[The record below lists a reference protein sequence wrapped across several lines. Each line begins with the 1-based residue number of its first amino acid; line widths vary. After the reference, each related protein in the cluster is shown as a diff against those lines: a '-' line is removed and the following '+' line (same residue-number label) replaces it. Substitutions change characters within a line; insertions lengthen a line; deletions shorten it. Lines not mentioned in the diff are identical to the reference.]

1 MTTRAK
7 IWMGII
13 CMVAAA
19 ILCIVVFADLPDTE
33 TISIT
38 IPSRH
43 QEDFFYTDT
52 EFTAVSNR
60 ITILSG
66 QDLGDS
72 MVLLKPIRFRQ
83 ENTYEPTYITP
94 GFPVEMEVEKG
105 GVFLAGVLA
114 SNNSE
119 NDVIIELTIS
129 GIQLHNP

>member
-7 IWMGII
+7 IWIGII

-38 IPSRH
+38 IPSCH
-43 QEDFFYTDT
+43 QEDFFYSDT
-52 EFTAVSNR
+52 EFTAVSNQ

-72 MVLLKPIRFRQ
+72 MVLLKPIWCRQ

-94 GFPVEMEVEKG
+94 GFPVEMEAEKG

>member
-1 MTTRAK
+1 MTKRAN
-7 IWMGII
+7 IRMGIL
-13 CMVAAA
+13 CTVAAA
-19 ILCIVVFADLPDTE
+19 ILCIVIFADLPDTE

-38 IPSRH
+38 IPPHH

-52 EFTAVSNR
+52 AFTAVSNR

-72 MVLLKPIRFRQ
+72 MVLLKPIRCRQ
-83 ENTYEPTYITP
+83 ENAYEPTYITP

-119 NDVIIELTIS
+119 NDVRIELTIS
-129 GIQLHNP
+129 GIQLDNA

>member
-1 MTTRAK
+1 MTTRAN
-7 IWMGII
+7 IRVGIL
-13 CMVAAA
+13 CTVAAA
-19 ILCIVVFADLPDTE
+19 ILCIVIFADLPDTE

-38 IPSRH
+38 IPPHH

-52 EFTAVSNR
+52 AFTAVSNR

-72 MVLLKPIRFRQ
+72 MVLLKPIRCRQ
-83 ENTYEPTYITP
+83 ENAYEPTYITP

-119 NDVIIELTIS
+119 NDVRIELTIS
-129 GIQLHNP
+129 GIQLDNA

>member
-1 MTTRAK
+1 
-7 IWMGII
+7 
-13 CMVAAA
+13 MVAA

-38 IPSRH
+38 IPSCH
-43 QEDFFYTDT
+43 QEDFFYSDT

-72 MVLLKPIRFRQ
+72 MVLLKPIRCRQ

-119 NDVIIELTIS
+119 NDVRIELTIS
-129 GIQLHNP
+129 GIQLDNA